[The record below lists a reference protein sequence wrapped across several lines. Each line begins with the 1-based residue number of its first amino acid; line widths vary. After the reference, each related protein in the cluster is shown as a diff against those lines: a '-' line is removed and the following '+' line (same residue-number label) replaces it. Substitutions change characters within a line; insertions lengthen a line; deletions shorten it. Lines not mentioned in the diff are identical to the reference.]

1 MDRAECFSGDSE
13 HSEDIE
19 KKSLYARIEVL
30 LYFEASAGGEAGRR
44 PANTRRSD
52 LRIEQH

>member
-30 LYFEASAGGEAGRR
+30 LYFEASAGGGGRKAAR
-44 PANTRRSD
+44 EYTPLRST
-52 LRIEQH
+52 H